1 MTLLGKKV
9 LLFVDN
15 LHQELEF
22 WYPLLRLREE
32 GAAVLVV
39 GAKKGEIYTSKLGYP
54 VPSDLAAGDI
64 KQIDFDALVIPG
76 GYAPD
81 IMRRYPEM
89 VDLVRR
95 ANEAGKVIAAICHA
109 VWMLASAEIIRGKKV
124 TCFFSIKDDV
134 VHAGGLY
141 RDEEV
146 VVDGNI
152 ITSRIPDDLPAFLR
166 AIIDAL
172 QR

>member
-9 LLFVDN
+9 LLLVDN
-15 LHQELEF
+15 LYQELEF

-39 GAKKGEIYTSKLGYP
+39 GAKKGETYTSKMGYP
-54 VPSDLAAGDI
+54 VQSDLAAGDI
-64 KQIDFDALVIPG
+64 KQVDFDALVIPG

-89 VDLVRR
+89 VGLVRR

-134 VHAGGLY
+134 AGRGSL
-141 RDEEV
+141 
-146 VVDGNI
+146 
-152 ITSRIPDDLPAFLR
+152 S
-166 AIIDAL
+166 
-172 QR
+172 

>member
-9 LLFVDN
+9 LILVDN
-15 LHQELEF
+15 LYQELEF

-32 GAAVLVV
+32 GAAVLII
-39 GAKKGEIYTSKLGYP
+39 GARKGETYTSKLGYP
-54 VPSDLAAGDI
+54 VQSDLAAGDI
-64 KQIDFDALVIPG
+64 KQMDFDALVIPG

-95 ANEAGKVIAAICHA
+95 ANETGKIIAAICHA
-109 VWMLASAEIIRGKKV
+109 VWMLASAEIIRDRKV
-124 TCFFSIKDDV
+124 TCFFSIRDDV

-141 RDEEV
+141 RDAEV

-152 ITSRIPDDLPAFLR
+152 ITARIPDDLPAFMR
-166 AIIDAL
+166 AVIDAL
-172 QR
+172 RS

>member
-1 MTLLGKKV
+1 MTLLGKKA
-9 LLFVDN
+9 LILVDN
-15 LHQELEF
+15 LYQELEF

-32 GAAVLVV
+32 GAAVLVI
-39 GAKKGEIYTSKLGYP
+39 GAKKGETYTSKLGYP
-54 VPSDLAAGDI
+54 VQSDLAAGDI
-64 KQIDFDALVIPG
+64 KQMDFDALVIPG

-95 ANEAGKVIAAICHA
+95 AHEAGKVIAAICHA
-109 VWMLASAEIIRGKKV
+109 VWMLASAEIIRDRKV
-124 TCFFSIKDDV
+124 TCFFSIRDDV

-141 RDEEV
+141 RDAEV

-172 QR
+172 RS

>member
-9 LLFVDN
+9 LILVDN
-15 LHQELEF
+15 LYQELEF

-32 GAAVLVV
+32 GAAVLVI
-39 GAKKGEIYTSKLGYP
+39 GAKKGETYTSKLGYP
-54 VPSDLAAGDI
+54 VQSDLAAGDI
-64 KQIDFDALVIPG
+64 KQMDFDALVIPG

-95 ANEAGKVIAAICHA
+95 ANENGKIIAAICHA
-109 VWMLASAEIIRGKKV
+109 VWMLASAEIIRDRKV
-124 TCFFSIKDDV
+124 TCFFSIRDDV

-141 RDEEV
+141 RDADV

-172 QR
+172 RG

>member
-32 GAAVLVV
+32 GAAVLVI
-39 GAKKGEIYTSKLGYP
+39 GAKKGETYTSKLGYP
-54 VPSDLAAGDI
+54 VQSDLAAGDI
-64 KQIDFDALVIPG
+64 KQMDFDALVIPG

-95 ANEAGKVIAAICHA
+95 ANEAGKVVAAICHA
-109 VWMLASAEIIRGKKV
+109 VWMLASAGIIQGKKV
-124 TCFFSIKDDV
+124 TCFFSIRDDV

>member
-9 LLFVDN
+9 LILVDN
-15 LHQELEF
+15 LYQELEF

-32 GAAVLVV
+32 GAAVLVI
-39 GAKKGEIYTSKLGYP
+39 GAKKGETYTSKLGYP
-54 VPSDLAAGDI
+54 VQSDLAAGDI
-64 KQIDFDALVIPG
+64 KQMDFDALVIPG

-95 ANEAGKVIAAICHA
+95 ANETGKIIAAICHA
-109 VWMLASAEIIRGKKV
+109 VWMLASAEIIRDRKV
-124 TCFFSIKDDV
+124 TCFFSIRDDV

-141 RDEEV
+141 RDAEV

-152 ITSRIPDDLPAFLR
+152 ITARIPDDLPAFLR

-172 QR
+172 RS

>member
-9 LLFVDN
+9 LLLVDN
-15 LHQELEF
+15 LYQELEF

-32 GAAVLVV
+32 GAAVLVI
-39 GAKKGEIYTSKLGYP
+39 GAKKGETYTSKLGYP
-54 VPSDLAAGDI
+54 VQSDLAAGDI
-64 KQIDFDALVIPG
+64 KQMDFDALVIPG

-95 ANEAGKVIAAICHA
+95 ANEAGKVVAAICHA
-109 VWMLASAEIIRGKKV
+109 VWMLASAGIIQGKKV
-124 TCFFSIKDDV
+124 TCFFSIRDDV

-141 RDEEV
+141 RDAEV

>member
-9 LLFVDN
+9 LLLVDN
-15 LHQELEF
+15 LYQELEF
-22 WYPLLRLREE
+22 WYPLFRLREE

-39 GAKKGEIYTSKLGYP
+39 GAKKGETYTSKMGYP
-54 VPSDLAAGDI
+54 VQSDLAAGDI
-64 KQIDFDALVIPG
+64 KQVDFDALVIPG

-89 VDLVRR
+89 VGLVRR

-124 TCFFSIKDDV
+124 TCFFSIKYDV
-134 VHAGGLY
+134 AGRGSL
-141 RDEEV
+141 
-146 VVDGNI
+146 
-152 ITSRIPDDLPAFLR
+152 S
-166 AIIDAL
+166 
-172 QR
+172 